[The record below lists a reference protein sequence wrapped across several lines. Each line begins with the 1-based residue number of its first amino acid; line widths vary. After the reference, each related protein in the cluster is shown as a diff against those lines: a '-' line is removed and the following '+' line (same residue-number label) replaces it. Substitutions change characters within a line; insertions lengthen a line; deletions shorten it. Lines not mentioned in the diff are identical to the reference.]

1 MIRPPELRD
10 LAFPFETPPKELRGA
25 SLDVTFWVRVDG
37 RVERYEVQPVITDR
51 DYARKFDEVIRAFR
65 FTPARAPDGSRI
77 AGTTRVTFTLPGK
90 RQLVSAVTSAI
101 EPDVQLPAASSTML
115 TATEV
120 LMSRLFL
127 RKSVQDCENDIAE
140 RGGLRRSLGKWHLT
154 ALGVGATIG
163 AGSSPPPA
171 PRSWATPSGPGAGP
185 AIVLSFLLT
194 AVTCGFAAL
203 CYAEFASMVPISGS
217 AYTYAYASLGE
228 LVAWIIGWDLIVE
241 YAVGNIGVAIGWS
254 GYFRELLTHFGLALP
269 PWLAT
274 DFRSAHMAA
283 EAVAAGAT
291 DATNLYLA
299 SALTTAPQIFGFT
312 FIANLPAFLIV
323 ACITCI
329 LVIGIRESATSNNAM
344 VILKVAIILFF
355 VRGGRHPDPARR
367 TGPIRRLGGFA
378 PNGFAGISAGAAIIF
393 FSYIGFD
400 ATSTA
405 AEEAKDPARDMP
417 FGIIMSLIICTV
429 LYILVAAVMTGM
441 APWPKLGTAEPMIT
455 ALALA
460 DGSPGLITFSRFIVS
475 LGAVFAM
482 TSVLLVFQLGQPRI
496 FMSMSR
502 DGLLP
507 PFFSRV
513 HPRFKTPYIGTIIT
527 GTLRGHLRRL
537 RQHRRSG
544 RADQHRDAVRLR
556 AGVGGCDRAAEA
568 EPDRPRPFRAPWVP
582 LTPILAIV
590 SCLYLMLQL
599 PWLTWVR
606 FAIWLALGLVIY
618 FLYGIRH
625 SRLARERGVRRKRGR
640 TLSALSSG

>member
-1 MIRPPELRD
+1 
-10 LAFPFETPPKELRGA
+10 
-25 SLDVTFWVRVDG
+25 
-37 RVERYEVQPVITDR
+37 
-51 DYARKFDEVIRAFR
+51 
-65 FTPARAPDGSRI
+65 
-77 AGTTRVTFTLPGK
+77 
-90 RQLVSAVTSAI
+90 
-101 EPDVQLPAASSTML
+101 
-115 TATEV
+115 
-120 LMSRLFL
+120 MSRLFL
-127 RKSVQDCENDIAE
+127 RKSVQDCENDIVE
-140 RGGLRRSLGKWHLT
+140 RSGLRRSLGKWHLT

-163 AGSSPPPA
+163 AGIF
-171 PRSWATPSGPGAGP
+171 ATTGTAIVGDAIRLGAGP

-274 DFRSAHMAA
+274 DVRSAHMAA

-291 DATNLYLA
+291 DATTLYLA
-299 SALTTAPQIFGFT
+299 SALTTAPRILGFSL
-312 FIANLPAFLIV
+312 IANLPAFLIV
-323 ACITCI
+323 ACITAI

-355 VRGGRHPDPARR
+355 VAVGVTLIRPANW
-367 TGPIRRLGGFA
+367 TNPASGGFA

-405 AEEAKDPARDMP
+405 AEEAKNPGRDMP
-417 FGIIMSLIICTV
+417 FGIIMSLVICTV
-429 LYILVAAVMTGM
+429 IYILVSGVMTGM
-441 APWPKLGTAEPMIT
+441 APWPQLGTAEPMVT

-460 DGSPGLITFSRFIVS
+460 EGSPALITFSRFIVS

-507 PFFSRV
+507 TFFSRV
-513 HPRFKTPYIGTIIT
+513 HPRFRTPYIGTLIT
-527 GTLRGHLRRL
+527 GTFVATFAAFANIAEVVELTNIGTLFAFVL
-537 RQHRRSG
+537 VS
-544 RADQHRDAVRLR
+544 
-556 AGVGGCDRAAEA
+556 AGVIVLRKV
-568 EPDRPRPFRAPWVP
+568 EPDRPRPFRVP
-582 LTPILAIV
+582 LVPLVPILSIV
-590 SCLYLMLQL
+590 CCLYLMLQL
-599 PWLTWVR
+599 PALTWIR
-606 FAIWLALGLVIY
+606 FVLWLGLGLLIY
-618 FLYGIRH
+618 FFYGIRN
-625 SRLARERGVRRKRGR
+625 SRLARDRGLR
-640 TLSALSSG
+640 

>member
-1 MIRPPELRD
+1 
-10 LAFPFETPPKELRGA
+10 
-25 SLDVTFWVRVDG
+25 
-37 RVERYEVQPVITDR
+37 
-51 DYARKFDEVIRAFR
+51 
-65 FTPARAPDGSRI
+65 
-77 AGTTRVTFTLPGK
+77 
-90 RQLVSAVTSAI
+90 
-101 EPDVQLPAASSTML
+101 
-115 TATEV
+115 
-120 LMSRLFL
+120 MSRLFL

-163 AGSSPPPA
+163 AGIF
-171 PRSWATPSGPGAGP
+171 ATTGTAIVGDAVRPGAGP

-194 AVTCGFAAL
+194 AITCGFAAL

-228 LVAWIIGWDLIVE
+228 LVAWIIGWDLIIE

-274 DFRSAHMAA
+274 DFRSAQLAA

-291 DATNLYLA
+291 DPTSVYLA
-299 SALTTAPQIFGFT
+299 SALTTAPHIFGFNV
-312 FIANLPAFLIV
+312 IANLPAFLIV
-323 ACITCI
+323 AGITCI
-329 LVIGIRESATSNNAM
+329 LVLGIRESATSNNAM

-355 VRGGRHPDPARR
+355 VAVGL
-367 TGPIRRLGGFA
+367 TLIRPGNWTNPETGGFA

-405 AEEAKDPARDMP
+405 AEEAKNPARDMP

-429 LYILVAAVMTGM
+429 LYILVAGVMTGV

-460 DGSPGLITFSRFIVS
+460 DGSPRLLTISRFIVS

-507 PFFSRV
+507 PFFSKV
-513 HPRFKTPYIGTIIT
+513 HPRFKTPYVGTIIT
-527 GTLRGHLRRL
+527 GTFVGSFAAFANIAEVVELTNIGTLFAFVL
-537 RQHRRSG
+537 VS
-544 RADQHRDAVRLR
+544 
-556 AGVGGCDRAAEA
+556 AGVIVLRKA

-582 LTPILAIV
+582 LTPILAIL

-599 PWLTWVR
+599 PWVTWVR
-606 FAIWLALGLVIY
+606 FALWLAVGLVIY

-625 SRLARERGVRRKRGR
+625 SRLARERGVGR
-640 TLSALSSG
+640 

>member
-1 MIRPPELRD
+1 MN
-10 LAFPFETPPKELRGA
+10 
-25 SLDVTFWVRVDG
+25 
-37 RVERYEVQPVITDR
+37 
-51 DYARKFDEVIRAFR
+51 
-65 FTPARAPDGSRI
+65 
-77 AGTTRVTFTLPGK
+77 
-90 RQLVSAVTSAI
+90 
-101 EPDVQLPAASSTML
+101 
-115 TATEV
+115 
-120 LMSRLFL
+120 RLLL
-127 RKSVQDCENDIAE
+127 RKSVQDCENDILE
-140 RGGLRRSLGKWHLT
+140 RGGLRRTLGKWHLT

-163 AGSSPPPA
+163 AGIF
-171 PRSWATPSGPGAGP
+171 ATTGTAIVGDQVRLGAGP

-274 DFRSAHMAA
+274 DARSAHVAA

-291 DATNLYLA
+291 DGTSLYLA
-299 SALTTAPQIFGFT
+299 SALTTAPKILGFS
-312 FIANLPAFLIV
+312 FIANLPAFAIV
-323 ACITCI
+323 ACITAI

-344 VILKVAIILFF
+344 VVLKLAIILFF
-355 VRGGRHPDPARR
+355 VAVGVTLIRPEHWNDP
-367 TGPIRRLGGFA
+367 GMGGFA

-405 AEEAKDPARDMP
+405 AEEAKDPGRDMP
-417 FGIIMSLIICTV
+417 FGIIMSLVICTV
-429 LYILVAAVMTGM
+429 IYILVAAVMTGM
-441 APWPKLGTAEPMIT
+441 APWTKLGTAEPMVT

-460 DGSPGLITFSRFIVS
+460 DGSPTLIKASRFIVS

-507 PFFSRV
+507 PFFSKV
-513 HPRFKTPYIGTIIT
+513 HPRFRTPYIGTLIT
-527 GTLRGHLRRL
+527 GSFVATFAAFANIAEVVELTNIGTLFAFILVSAGVILLRR
-537 RQHRRSG
+537 
-544 RADQHRDAVRLR
+544 
-556 AGVGGCDRAAEA
+556 A
-568 EPDRPRPFRAPWVP
+568 EPDRPRPFRVPFVP
-582 LTPILAIV
+582 LIPILSIL
-590 SCLYLMLQL
+590 SCLYLMFQL
-599 PWLTWVR
+599 PWLTWAR
-606 FAIWLALGLVIY
+606 FALWLVLGLLMY

-625 SRLARERGVRRKRGR
+625 SRLARERGVTR
-640 TLSALSSG
+640 

>member
-1 MIRPPELRD
+1 
-10 LAFPFETPPKELRGA
+10 
-25 SLDVTFWVRVDG
+25 
-37 RVERYEVQPVITDR
+37 
-51 DYARKFDEVIRAFR
+51 
-65 FTPARAPDGSRI
+65 
-77 AGTTRVTFTLPGK
+77 
-90 RQLVSAVTSAI
+90 
-101 EPDVQLPAASSTML
+101 
-115 TATEV
+115 
-120 LMSRLFL
+120 MSRLFL

-163 AGSSPPPA
+163 AGIF
-171 PRSWATPSGPGAGP
+171 ATTGTAIVGDAVRPGAGP

-194 AVTCGFAAL
+194 AITCGFAAL

-274 DFRSAHMAA
+274 DFRSAQLAA

-291 DATNLYLA
+291 DPTSVYLA
-299 SALTTAPQIFGFT
+299 SALTTAPHIFGFNV
-312 FIANLPAFLIV
+312 IANLPAFLIV
-323 ACITCI
+323 AGITCI
-329 LVIGIRESATSNNAM
+329 LVLGIRESATSNNAM

-355 VRGGRHPDPARR
+355 VAVGL
-367 TGPIRRLGGFA
+367 TLIRPGNWTSPETGGFA

-405 AEEAKDPARDMP
+405 AEEAKNPARDMP

-429 LYILVAAVMTGM
+429 LYILVAGVMTGV
-441 APWPKLGTAEPMIT
+441 APWAKLGTAEPMIT

-460 DGSPGLITFSRFIVS
+460 DGSPRLITISRFIVS

-507 PFFSRV
+507 PFFSKV
-513 HPRFKTPYIGTIIT
+513 HPRFKTPYVGTIIT
-527 GTLRGHLRRL
+527 GTFVGSFAAFANIAEVVELTNIGTLFAFIL
-537 RQHRRSG
+537 VS
-544 RADQHRDAVRLR
+544 
-556 AGVGGCDRAAEA
+556 AGVIVLRKA

-582 LTPILAIV
+582 LTPILAIL

-599 PWLTWVR
+599 PWVTWVR
-606 FAIWLALGLVIY
+606 FALWLAAGLVIY

-625 SRLARERGVRRKRGR
+625 SRLARERGVGR
-640 TLSALSSG
+640 